1 MQMLLKKQKQKRS
14 NMEITVVDEFFN
26 TEKFETVKEQT
37 LEVVDAAIKYVLKD
51 EYSDDIELAIIFVT
65 DEKIKELNKSYR
77 NKDYV
82 TDVISFELEEEL
94 IDFNFEP
101 IRNLGD
107 IFISIPQMKRQAKE
121 YGHSETRELSFLVV
135 HGVLHLLGF
144 DHIEKEDEVKM
155 FKLQDEILDCLSIK
169 R

>member
-1 MQMLLKKQKQKRS
+1 
-14 NMEITVVDEFFN
+14 MEITVVDEFFN